1 MRLPD
6 AVYDVLKWLSL
17 VFFDALGLLYKTLAN
32 VWSLPYGEQVFE
44 TCVAVSL
51 FIGALIGVSCVQY
64 YKETGK
70 HEEPTYGEIEDYN
83 ED

>member
-6 AVYDVLKWLSL
+6 PVYDVLKWLSL

-32 VWSLPYGEQVFE
+32 VWQLPYGEQVFE
-44 TCVAVSL
+44 TCVAISL

-70 HEEPTYGEIEDYN
+70 HEPAYGEAIDDN
-83 ED
+83 E

>member
-6 AVYDVLKWLSL
+6 SVYDVLKWLSL

-44 TCVAVSL
+44 TCVAISL

-64 YKETGK
+64 YKDGK
-70 HEEPTYGEIEDYN
+70 HEATYGNLEDYQD
-83 ED
+83 E

>member
-6 AVYDVLKWLSL
+6 SVYDVLKWLSL

-44 TCVAVSL
+44 TCVAISL

-64 YKETGK
+64 YKDGK
-70 HEEPTYGEIEDYN
+70 HEPTYGEEEKED
-83 ED
+83 